1 MNGRH
6 ILIIGAGIAGTA
18 LAIAL
23 RRAGYDAVVY
33 EAMPEPRDDAGA
45 FLNIAPN
52 GLKALEALGLA
63 GAIENLGFLNDR
75 LVFQNQSARVLA
87 DVAVGGVT
95 MRRGELGRALREA
108 ATAAGADIQ
117 FGKRLLT
124 VEEWGGGV
132 AARFS
137 DGETLLGMAV
147 VGADGI
153 HSRTRSNF
161 FPEAPRPV
169 YSGRLNLGGVVRTD
183 LPPTGTAMHMVF
195 GRRAFFGYAVRPG
208 GETWWFSDYAVTDE
222 PPPGVLEI
230 VDGTVYRDRLRE
242 LHREDPPE
250 VDRIL
255 DAVRDDIGAWA
266 AYDLP
271 SIPRWHRGKI
281 CLIGDASHAVGP
293 HLGQGTALALE
304 DAFVLA
310 KCLRDIRDPAA
321 AFPAFERLRRER
333 VERVA
338 AQSRRRGPQRVAPPG
353 LTRAIRDLLLP
364 PFLKRTARA
373 TEWMYTYPMTWDER
387 IPSAAKLRTVPSSGE
402 GRAGAEV

>member
-1 MNGRH
+1 MNGRQ
-6 ILIIGAGIAGTA
+6 ILIVGAGIAGPA

-23 RRAGYDAVVY
+23 RRAGYDTVVY
-33 EAMPEPRDDAGA
+33 ESMPEPRDDAGA

-52 GLKALEALGLA
+52 GLRALEALGLA
-63 GAIENLGFLNDR
+63 GAIEDLGFLNDR
-75 LVFQNQSARVLA
+75 LVFRSDSGRVLA

-95 MRRGELGRALREA
+95 MRRGELSRALREA
-108 ATAAGADIQ
+108 ATDAGADIQ

-137 DGETLLGMAV
+137 DGETMLGRAL

-153 HSRTRSNF
+153 HSRTRDSF

-169 YSGRLNLGGVVRTD
+169 YAGLLNLGGVVRTD
-183 LPPTGTAMHMVF
+183 LPPTGTAMHTIV
-195 GRRAFFGYAVRPG
+195 GRRGAFGYAVRPG
-208 GETWWFSDYAVTDE
+208 GETWWFSEYAVTDE
-222 PPPGVLEI
+222 PPRGVLEI
-230 VDGTVYRDRLRE
+230 TDGSIYRERLQDI
-242 LHREDPPE
+242 HRDDPPE
-250 VDRIL
+250 VAHIL
-255 DAVRDDIGAWA
+255 AAVRNEIGAWA

-281 CLIGDASHAVGP
+281 CLIGDAAHAVGP
-293 HLGQGTALALE
+293 HLGQGTSLALE

-338 AQSRRRGPQRVAPPG
+338 AQSRRGGPQRVPRRG
-353 LTRAIRDLLLP
+353 LTRAFRALMLP
-364 PFLKRTARA
+364 IFLKRAARA
-373 TEWMYTYPMTWDER
+373 TEWMYSYPMSWDER
-387 IPSAAKLRTVPSSGE
+387 IPSAGRLRTLLPPGE
-402 GRAGAEV
+402 GRAGVGA

>member
-1 MNGRH
+1 MNGRQ
-6 ILIIGAGIAGTA
+6 ILIVGAGIAGPA

-23 RRAGYDAVVY
+23 RRAGYDTVVY
-33 EAMPEPRDDAGA
+33 ETMPEPRDDAGA

-63 GAIENLGFLNDR
+63 GAIEDLGFLNDR
-75 LVFQNQSARVLA
+75 LVFQNESGRVLA

-95 MRRGELGRALREA
+95 MRRGELSRALREA
-108 ATAAGADIQ
+108 ARAAGADIQ

-137 DGETLLGMAV
+137 DGETMLGMAL

-153 HSRTRSNF
+153 HSRTRDSF

-169 YSGRLNLGGVVRTD
+169 YAGLLNLGGVVQTD
-183 LPPTGTAMHMVF
+183 LPPTGTAMHMIV
-195 GRRAFFGYAVRPG
+195 GRRAVFGFAVRPG

-222 PPPGVLEI
+222 PPRGVLEI
-230 VDGTVYRDRLRE
+230 ADGSLYRERLRE
-242 LHREDPPE
+242 LHRDDPPE
-250 VDRIL
+250 VARIL

-281 CLIGDASHAVGP
+281 CLIGDAAHAVGP
-293 HLGQGTALALE
+293 HLGQGTSLALE

-310 KCLRDIRDPAA
+310 KCVRDIRDPAA

-338 AQSRRRGPQRVAPPG
+338 AQSRRGGPQKVPAHG
-353 LTRAIRDLLLP
+353 LTRAFRDLMLP
-364 PFLKRTARA
+364 VFLKRAARA
-373 TEWMYTYPMTWDER
+373 TEWMYTYPMSWDER
-387 IPSAAKLRTVPSSGE
+387 IPSAGRLRTVPPPGE
-402 GRAGAEV
+402 GRAGVGA

>member
-1 MNGRH
+1 MNGRP
-6 ILIIGAGIAGTA
+6 ILIVGAGIAGPA

-23 RRAGYDAVVY
+23 RRAGYDTVVY
-33 EAMPEPRDDAGA
+33 ESMPEPRDDAGA

-52 GLKALEALGLA
+52 GLRALEALGLA
-63 GAIENLGFLNDR
+63 GAIEDVGFLNDR
-75 LVFQNQSARVLA
+75 LVFRNDAGRVLA

-95 MRRGELGRALREA
+95 MQRGELSRALREA
-108 ATAAGADIQ
+108 ATNAGADIQ

-137 DGETLLGMAV
+137 DGETMLGAAL

-153 HSRTRSNF
+153 HSRTRDSF

-169 YSGRLNLGGVVRTD
+169 YVGRLNLGGVVQTD
-183 LPPTGTAMHMVF
+183 LPPTGTAMHMIL
-195 GRRAFFGYAVRPG
+195 GRRGSFGYAVRAG
-208 GETWWFSDYAVTDE
+208 GETWWFSEYAVTDE
-222 PPPGVLEI
+222 PPRDVLQI
-230 VDGTVYRDRLRE
+230 TDGTIYRERLQE
-242 LHREDPPE
+242 IHRDDPPE
-250 VDRIL
+250 VAQIL
-255 DAVRDDIGAWA
+255 AAIRHDIGAWA

-281 CLIGDASHAVGP
+281 CLIGDSAHAVGP
-293 HLGQGTALALE
+293 HLGQGTSLALE

-310 KCLRDIRDPAA
+310 KCVRDIRDPAA

-338 AQSRRRGPQRVAPPG
+338 TQSRRGGPRTVPAGG
-353 LTRAIRDLLLP
+353 LTRAFRDLMLP
-364 PFLKRTARA
+364 VFLKRAARA
-373 TEWMYTYPMTWDER
+373 TEWMYSYPMSWDER
-387 IPSAAKLRTVPSSGE
+387 IPSAGRLRTVPPPGE
-402 GRAGAEV
+402 GRAGVGA